1 MAERIE
7 VRPTAAAIAP
17 AAEKFKSPE
26 DELNYLRAQVKEK
39 EAQIE
44 AAPNRFESE
53 RIAKR
58 EIAVYHEVPA
68 ATILH
73 EAYVMPE
80 HESIRHKLRLEPETH
95 DAQMDGLLQIVQER
109 GIKNALAVCAK
120 MKNPHLQDDFHRML
134 TRYIAEGLPETGGAP
149 SAKIRRALDL
159 VLFTIDPQAFGED
172 STRSRDQYRLEM
184 VLSSSEQ
191 VYQGLLSLIDPHEG
205 FSLEI
210 AVPQGTESATLYL
223 AVPRKKKDLAE
234 RLIASVFP
242 NSRIEEQRGDYNVF
256 SYEGEYAAAYAK
268 QADNPAFPLKT
279 PEMFEQ
285 DPLNLVLA
293 AFAKIAKHGE
303 GAALQILVSTEGDR
317 YNHHYK
323 KMIRRLEKGK
333 SLHRALSVPESAIGE
348 ALYDM
353 GHMMLKSKKQV
364 EDEQQRQYRRNA
376 DKVVSEEIERKIKS
390 RVGPAII
397 RLVAS
402 APTKERAEDILTNLI
417 APFNQFDDPRGNR
430 LIFKR
435 VSNWN
440 INGFIRDFTF
450 RIFDSAYAMPLS
462 LAEITSMFHFT
473 AERVHSSRE
482 LKRSFVK
489 QAPAPVEMPG
499 EGIVLGVN
507 RYGAEEREVR
517 FGVADRM
524 RHAYVIGQTGTG
536 KTGLLKNMIIQDI
549 KNGDGVAF
557 IDPHGND
564 IEDILAAIPPERLKD
579 VIYFDPAYTDRPM
592 GLNMLEYDRTK
603 PEMKTFVV
611 DEVYGIFRKLY
622 ADVPEAFGPMFEQY
636 YRNAVQLVI
645 EDPDSGSTFVEIP
658 RVFADTAFRNL
669 KLSRCKNPII
679 VQFWR
684 KIAEQ
689 AQGDPSL
696 ENVAPYITS
705 KFDVFL
711 TNDIM
716 RPIVSQEKSA
726 FDFREIMDSKKI
738 FLANLS
744 KGRLGE
750 RNTSLL
756 GLILVSKFLQAAF
769 SRVDKKGDL
778 PVFYLYI
785 DEFQNFATPSIGTIL
800 SEARKYKLSLIIA
813 HQFIAQLDEKI
824 RDAVVGNVGTK
835 ASFRV
840 GATDAEFLAK
850 QFEPTFSK
858 QDLENLP
865 NRHAVCALLVNGVPA
880 RPFSL
885 QTQNLPPFDFSQT
898 PAVKELSYRTYG
910 RDRGEVEAEM
920 QKKFDASYGAP
931 KADPF
936 AAFGDL
942 PPLPPMPPMPSMSAP
957 TPDAPATAT
966 PDSNSVYQ

>member
-1 MAERIE
+1 MPPAMEKA
-7 VRPTAAAIAP
+7 RPP
-17 AAEKFKSPE
+17 AGGASVAVEKFKSPE
-26 DELNYLRAQVKEK
+26 EELAYLRKRVKEK
-39 EAQIE
+39 ESE
-44 AAPNRFESE
+44 LEMPGNRFEGD

-58 EIAVYHEVPA
+58 EIAEYAQIPQ
-68 ATILH
+68 ATVLH

-80 HESIRHKLRLEPETH
+80 HESIRHMLKLEPETH
-95 DAQMDGLLQIVQER
+95 DVQMDELLKIVQTR
-109 GIKNALAVCAK
+109 GIRNALSICAK
-120 MKNPHLQDDFHRML
+120 LRNPHLEDDFHRIL
-134 TRYIAEGLPETGGAP
+134 VRYVAEGLPDAGYAP
-149 SAKIRRALDL
+149 PEKIRRALDL
-159 VLFTIDPQAFGED
+159 SLFTIDPQAYGED

-191 VYQGLLSLIDPHEG
+191 LYQGLISLISAHEG

-210 AVPQGTESATLYL
+210 AVPEGTEAAILYL
-223 AVPRKKKDLAE
+223 AVPRVKKDLAE
-234 RLIASVFP
+234 RLVASVFP
-242 NSRIEEQRGDYNVF
+242 NSRIEEQQGDYNIF
-256 SYEGEYAAAYAK
+256 NYEGAHAAAYAT
-268 QADNPAFPLKT
+268 QADNPAFPIKT

-285 DPLNLVLA
+285 DPMNVLLA

-303 GAALQILVSTEGDR
+303 GAALQIIVSTEGDR

-333 SLHRALSVPESAIGE
+333 SLHRALAVPESAIGE

-353 GHMMLKSKKQV
+353 GHLALKSAKQI
-364 EDEQQRQYRRNA
+364 ENDQQRQFRRNA

-390 RVGPAII
+390 RISPTII

-402 APTKERAEDILTNLI
+402 APTRERADAILGNLI

-430 LIFKR
+430 LIFKK
-435 VSNWN
+435 VSSWT
-440 INGFIRDFTF
+440 INSFLRDFTY
-450 RIFDSAYAMPLS
+450 RVYDHSYALPLS
-462 LAEITSMFHFT
+462 LAEITSIFHFT

-482 LKRSFVK
+482 LKRSFAK
-489 QAPAPVEMPG
+489 QTPAPVEMPG
-499 EGIVLGVN
+499 DGIVLGIN
-507 RYGAEEREVR
+507 RYGAEEKSVH
-517 FGVADRM
+517 FGASDRL
-524 RHAYVIGQTGTG
+524 RHSYVIGQTGTG
-536 KTGLLKNMIIQDI
+536 KTSMLKHMILQDM
-549 KNGDGVAF
+549 KNGEGVAY
-557 IDPHGND
+557 IDPHGTD
-564 IEDILAAIPPERLKD
+564 LEDILASVPPERVKD
-579 VIYFDPAYTDRPM
+579 VIYFDPAYTERPM
-592 GLNMLEYDRTK
+592 GLNMLEYDRAR

-636 YRNAVQLVI
+636 YRNAVQLVV
-645 EDPDSGSTFVEIP
+645 EDPDTGSTFVEIP

-669 KLSRCKNPII
+669 KLSKCKNPII
-679 VQFWR
+679 VQFWK

-716 RPIVSQEKSA
+716 RPVVSQEKSA
-726 FDFREIMDSKKI
+726 FDFRKIMDEKKI

-769 SRVDKKGDL
+769 SRVDTKGDL

-800 SEARKYKLSLIIA
+800 SEARKYKLSLTIA

-835 ASFRV
+835 TAFRV
-840 GATDAEFLAK
+840 GATDAEFLEK
-850 QFEPTFSK
+850 QFTPIFSK

-885 QTQNLPPFDFSQT
+885 QTANLPRFDIST
-898 PAVKELSYRTYG
+898 VPALKELSYRTYG
-910 RDRGEVEAEM
+910 RDREEVEAEM
-920 QKKFDASYGAP
+920 RKKFEASYGKP
-931 KADPF
+931 
-936 AAFGDL
+936 
-942 PPLPPMPPMPSMSAP
+942 P
-957 TPDAPATAT
+957 TPDLGSALAGLPDPA
-966 PDSNSVYQ
+966 SLYQ

>member
-1 MAERIE
+1 MRD
-7 VRPTAAAIAP
+7 R
-17 AAEKFKSPE
+17 
-26 DELNYLRAQVKEK
+26 VKEK
-39 EAQIE
+39 EAELESPKNQ
-44 AAPNRFESE
+44 FESE

-58 EIAVYHEVPA
+58 EVAEYAQVPQ

-73 EAYVMPE
+73 EDYVMPE
-80 HESIRHKLRLEPETH
+80 HESVRLKLRLEPETH
-95 DAQMDGLLQIVQER
+95 DVQMDQLLKIVSTR
-109 GIKNALAVCAK
+109 GIKNALSVAAK
-120 MKNPHLQDDFHRML
+120 LKNPHLEDDFHRIL
-134 TRYIAEGLPETGGAP
+134 VRYIAEGLPDAGGAP
-149 SAKIRRALDL
+149 PEKIRRALDL
-159 VLFTIDPQAFGED
+159 VLFTVDPQAHGDREKQD
-172 STRSRDQYRLEM
+172 NSQHRLEQ

-191 VYQGLLSLIDPHEG
+191 LYAGLVSLIAKHEG

-210 AVPQGTESATLYL
+210 AVSEGTEAAVLFL

-234 RLIASVFP
+234 RLISSVFP
-242 NSRIEEQRGDYNVF
+242 NARIEEERGDYNIF
-256 SYEGEYAAAYAK
+256 NYEGEHAAAWAK
-268 QADNPAFPLKT
+268 QADNPAYPIKT
-279 PEMFEQ
+279 PDMFEH
-285 DPLNLVLA
+285 DPLNVLLA

-303 GAALQILVSTEGDR
+303 GAALQILVSSEGDR

-333 SLHRALSVPESAIGE
+333 TLHRALAVPESAIGE

-353 GHMMLKSKKQV
+353 GHMMLKSEKQIK
-364 EDEQQRQYRRNA
+364 DEKERVFRRQA
-376 DKVVSEEIERKIKS
+376 DKVASEEIERKIKS
-390 RVGPAII
+390 RIGPTII

-402 APTKERAEDILTNLI
+402 AKDKARANAMLDNLI
-417 APFNQFDDPRGNR
+417 APFNQYDDPKGNR
-430 LIFKR
+430 LVFKK
-435 VSNWN
+435 VSGWSLNS
-440 INGFIRDFTF
+440 FLRDFTY
-450 RIFDSAYAMPLS
+450 RVFDASYAMPLS
-462 LAEITSMFHFT
+462 LAEVTSIFHFT
-473 AERVHSSRE
+473 AERVQTSRE
-482 LKRSFVK
+482 LKRSFAK

-499 EGIVLGVN
+499 EGIMLGLN
-507 RYGAEEREVR
+507 RYGAEEKPVM
-517 FGVADRM
+517 FGTQDRL
-524 RHAYVIGQTGTG
+524 RHCYVIGQTGTG

-549 KNGDGVAF
+549 KNGEGVAF
-557 IDPHGND
+557 VDPHGND
-564 IEDILAAIPPERLKD
+564 IEDILAAIPPERMQD
-579 VIYFDPAYTDRPM
+579 VIYFDPAYTARPM
-592 GLNMLEYDRTK
+592 GLNMLEYDRAR

-636 YRNAVQLVI
+636 YRNAVQLVV

-658 RVFADTAFRNL
+658 RVFADPAFRTL

-679 VQFWR
+679 VQFWK

-716 RPIVSQEKSA
+716 RPVVSQEKSA
-726 FDFREIMDSKKI
+726 FDFRKIMDEKKI

-744 KGRLGE
+744 KGRLGD

-769 SRVDKKGDL
+769 SRVDTRGEL

-835 ASFRV
+835 VAFRV
-840 GATDAEFLAK
+840 GTTDAEFLEK
-850 QFEPTFSK
+850 QFQPTFS
-858 QDLENLP
+858 QSDLENLP
-865 NRHAVCALLVNGVPA
+865 NRHSVCALLVNGVPA

-885 QTQNLPPFDFSQT
+885 QTANLPPFDFSIV
-898 PAVKELSYRTYG
+898 PGIKELSYRTYG
-910 RDRGEVEAEM
+910 RDREEVEAEM
-920 QKKFDASYGAP
+920 NKKFEASYG
-931 KADPF
+931 K
-936 AAFGDL
+936 
-942 PPLPPMPPMPSMSAP
+942 
-957 TPDAPATAT
+957 PATPNLGAALAGL
-966 PDSNSVYQ
+966 PEPASLYQ